1 MRLARPDCRLCLEL
15 PLRILHVSCAV
26 ANLSKLPDGDKLTS
40 LLHQGDE
47 ASLGILS
54 AWEPCGAILCA
65 NLPHIY
71 RHLVLI
77 KDKIQ
82 STVKSVTHSKSGA
95 TASSSERRG
104 GGYKGSLQHHD
115 WAKINNSD
123 GLSGGTGG
131 ETVTEVIAQPTT
143 MSVELDELKSG
154 GIMVSRAFT
163 QSSAHDLLSA
173 AAAVA
178 APGDKIKD

>member
-1 MRLARPDCRLCLEL
+1 M
-15 PLRILHVSCAV
+15 
-26 ANLSKLPDGDKLTS
+26 KLTY

-71 RHLVLI
+71 RHLVII
-77 KDKIQ
+77 KDTIQ
-82 STVKSVTHSKSGA
+82 TTVKSVTHSRTGA
-95 TASSSERRG
+95 IASSSERQG

-131 ETVTEVIAQPTT
+131 ETVIEIVAQPSTT
-143 MSVELDELKSG
+143 TVELDELKSE

-173 AAAVA
+173 AAVA
-178 APGDKIKD
+178 EDKPKD